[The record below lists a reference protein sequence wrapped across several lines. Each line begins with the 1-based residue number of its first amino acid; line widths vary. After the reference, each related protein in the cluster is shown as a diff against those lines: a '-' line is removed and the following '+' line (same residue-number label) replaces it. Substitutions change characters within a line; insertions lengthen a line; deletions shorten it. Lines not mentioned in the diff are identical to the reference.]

1 MSNEQ
6 TITPAV
12 FTIPEAAAYLSLGRS
27 TVYKLIRAGK
37 LYHSRLGKSIRLRR
51 EDLDKYIAE
60 NTATEYRRV
69 DKRGRPVA
77 EYLKGLHRG
86 AIAQKLLA
94 YQAEEG
100 GEDGQGPQ
108 R

>member
-60 NTATEYRRV
+60 NTATEYQRV
-69 DKRGRPVA
+69 DSRGRPAV
-77 EYLKGLHRG
+77 K
-86 AIAQKLLA
+86 
-94 YQAEEG
+94 
-100 GEDGQGPQ
+100 
-108 R
+108 